1 MLLRV
6 QTSTRSA
13 RRVESRKL
21 RDFGF
26 SERDFQAIL
35 FENLER
41 LLPDEELLL
50 VAQSRRWR
58 EEPDLLA
65 LDEKGR
71 LFIFER
77 LCCTKV

>member
-6 QTSTRSA
+6 QTSPR
-13 RRVESRKL
+13 RVHRVESHKL
-21 RDFGF
+21 KDFGF
-26 SERDFQAIL
+26 SERDFQAVL

-41 LLPDEELLL
+41 FLPDEELLL
-50 VAQSRRWR
+50 IAQSRNWQ

-71 LFIFER
+71 LFIQS
-77 LCCTKV
+77 